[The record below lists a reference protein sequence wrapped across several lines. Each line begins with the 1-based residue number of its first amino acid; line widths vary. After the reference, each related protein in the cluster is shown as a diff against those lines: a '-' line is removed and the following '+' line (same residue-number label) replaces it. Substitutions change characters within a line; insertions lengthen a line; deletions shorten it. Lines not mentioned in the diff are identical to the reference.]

1 MVALESELGLCDS
14 VMVRGLENRCW
25 KGEIKNRRKC
35 SLKSQAKILEEP
47 MWKGKSV
54 FILLWRAISGNYIK
68 EHFFIGRTIP
78 NGLESMSA
86 PHPREA
92 EEARGCVGR
101 SHVFE
106 EEDFSSQNF
115 SSLHSFCSFLSHR
128 ELKDPTPSS

>member
-1 MVALESELGLCDS
+1 MALESELGLCDS

-25 KGEIKNRRKC
+25 KEEIKNRRKC

-54 FILLWRAISGNYIK
+54 FILLWREATSGNYIK

-78 NGLESMSA
+78 NGLESMST

-101 SHVFE
+101 LIFLRRKHLWVVKTSVVFTVSAL
-106 EEDFSSQNF
+106 FSVTES
-115 SSLHSFCSFLSHR
+115 
-128 ELKDPTPSS
+128 